1 MTMLTNQQTNCQFYD
16 KNNQYNTIYYN
27 GNGYEYMY
35 CNQVESMNVPLSS
48 YMYTLFLG
56 IGCYSFLNPTFMHTM
71 MVNLGFSMAKMIL
84 NGLGIYNEYIYKPFN
99 KHIYK
104 PLVYILNIQE
114 RCDEIRIIKDGVIIY
129 SFETMDD
136 FIKNNPINFIKD
148 KHNDDND
155 DGCPEGHDKDEDSPS
170 DTKDTKDTKDDE
182 QTIDTVIDADLTH
195 KSTDFHTNKQS
206 DEDTGDSGD
215 NEDQDDDDDDDD
227 DDLILDPREYDFLV
241 QTLYYENIQKY
252 ERHNA
257 CFKYE
262 TFRKSDLKK
271 VYTNDELMS
280 HVSKRKLIGAN
291 LHMNSKK
298 YNIDLNNPVNYFIV
312 HNSILGYYF
321 LKWYMDE
328 TYDVVLQKNY
338 SIFCIDNCV
347 GMYTIVPGKK
357 LLVYRE
363 SLKLVDDEAYR
374 EDDSDDDNDNDNDN
388 HDKSDID
395 REDEIDNEESTDIC
409 DIEVVECD

>member
-1 MTMLTNQQTNCQFYD
+1 
-16 KNNQYNTIYYN
+16 
-27 GNGYEYMY
+27 
-35 CNQVESMNVPLSS
+35 
-48 YMYTLFLG
+48 
-56 IGCYSFLNPTFMHTM
+56 MHTM

-84 NGLGIYNEYIYKPFN
+84 NGLCIYNEYIYKPFN

-148 KHNDDND
+148 KHNDDS
-155 DGCPEGHDKDEDSPS
+155 GPEDHDNNSGVGQDKDEDIP
-170 DTKDTKDTKDDE
+170 KDDK

-206 DEDTGDSGD
+206 DEDTEDSGD
-215 NEDQDDDDDDDD
+215 DEDHDDD

-252 ERHNA
+252 ERHSV

-262 TFRKSDLKK
+262 TFRKSDSKK
-271 VYTNDELMS
+271 IYTNDELMS

-298 YNIDLNNPVNYFIV
+298 Y
-312 HNSILGYYF
+312 
-321 LKWYMDE
+321 
-328 TYDVVLQKNY
+328 
-338 SIFCIDNCV
+338 
-347 GMYTIVPGKK
+347 
-357 LLVYRE
+357 
-363 SLKLVDDEAYR
+363 
-374 EDDSDDDNDNDNDN
+374 
-388 HDKSDID
+388 DID
-395 REDEIDNEESTDIC
+395 
-409 DIEVVECD
+409 